1 MRVARTLIS
10 FPRSRARK
18 WKYHYCLWRRVG
30 PTVTFPSYAGI
41 TKLILLGDRCTGM
54 WTTCAGSH
62 STAQRPGFEPA
73 TGWSQVRHTNHSA
86 TEMGKICVFWQMS
99 LIISLTVWD
108 RPIRLLWITNK
119 KSWVFDRSLR
129 WPWLLS
135 DIGRLDSPIYSVNL
149 LRVLVPSVLEP
160 ANSVR

>member
-1 MRVARTLIS
+1 
-10 FPRSRARK
+10 
-18 WKYHYCLWRRVG
+18 
-30 PTVTFPSYAGI
+30 
-41 TKLILLGDRCTGM
+41 
-54 WTTCAGSH
+54 
-62 STAQRPGFEPA
+62 
-73 TGWSQVRHTNHSA
+73 
-86 TEMGKICVFWQMS
+86 MGKICVFWQMS